1 MLFLTHILFGFL
13 TALISRDFF
22 SGGNYSVFLF
32 LVLLGSVLPDI
43 DERKSKIA
51 KGSGL
56 IGLVVGFFFKH
67 RGFFHS
73 LVFLVLAVLLVKLF
87 FGDYYG
93 WGLFLGLAGH
103 LLLDSMSKKG
113 INWFYPF
120 YGGEMKGFIKVGSGG
135 ELVLRAGLWG
145 IILYILI
152 F

>member
-1 MLFLTHILFGFL
+1 MV
-13 TALISRDFF
+13 FF
-22 SGGNYSVFLF
+22 F

-73 LVFLVLAVLLVKLF
+73 LAFLVLIVLLVKLF
-87 FGDYYG
+87 FGPFYA

-103 LLLDSMSKKG
+103 LLLDGISKKG

-120 YGGEMKGFIKVGSGG
+120 YGEEMRGFIKVGGWG
-135 ELVLRAGLWG
+135 ELVLRAGLLG
-145 IILYILI
+145 MVLLILFGFL
-152 F
+152 FTGHLF